1 MQLWENV
8 LEVAKQVLQLFLLM
22 GAGVLCGKVQWL
34 HEVGA
39 KQMTNILVKLITFCV
54 IVESFATVAFSTEK
68 LKQMAITVGA
78 CLLCTLIGGICSAV
92 LFRKS
97 KKSFQSVLKFGTV
110 FSNCGFM
117 SLPLVSAIL
126 GAEGVFIVS
135 IYVGVFQCLCWTYGV
150 GIYHYFDKSKAV
162 KQIVMNPGII
172 GIVVGLPIFIFKLS
186 CPSLILQPI
195 QMLADMNTPM
205 AMLVTGFY
213 LGKMTLKLQKGDG
226 YIFLGIV
233 FRLLI
238 IPFSVLGILYAFG
251 VRGFLLVACMIPICA
266 PTASNTS
273 LFAVLFGQDEV
284 YASRMVSLC
293 TLFSIIT
300 MPLVVAVAQLTM

>member
-1 MQLWENV
+1 MQLWDNV
-8 LEVAKQVLQLFLLM
+8 ANVATQVLQLFLLM
-22 GAGVLCGKVQWL
+22 GAGVLCGKAKWL
-34 HEVGA
+34 NEPGA

-54 IVESFATVAFSTEK
+54 IVESFLTVEFSKEK
-68 LKQMAITVGA
+68 LLQMGIAVLA
-78 CLLCTLIGGICSAV
+78 CLLCTLIGGIFSSL

-97 KKSFQSVLKFGTV
+97 ETSMQSVLKFGTV

-117 SLPLVSAIL
+117 SLPLVSALL
-126 GAEGVFIVS
+126 GQDGVFIVS

-162 KQIVMNPGII
+162 KQIFMNPGII
-172 GIVVGLPIFIFKLS
+172 GILVGLPLFLLRFS
-186 CPSLILQPI
+186 CPSVILEPMH
-195 QMLADMNTPM
+195 MLSNMNTPT

-226 YIFLGIV
+226 YIFTGILL
-233 FRLLI
+233 RLLV
-238 IPFSVLGILYAFG
+238 IPFMVLGILYAFG
-251 VRGFLLVACMIPICA
+251 VRGFVLVACMVPVCA
-266 PTASNTS
+266 PSASNTS

-300 MPLVVAVAQLTM
+300 MPLVVAVAQLTV

>member
-1 MQLWENV
+1 MDLFSNIA
-8 LEVAKQVLQLFLLM
+8 EVAKQVFQLFLLM
-22 GAGVLCGKVQWL
+22 GAGVLCSKTKWI

-39 KQMTNILVKLITFCV
+39 KQMTTVLIKLITFCV
-54 IVESFATVAFSTEK
+54 IVESFLTVKFTEEK
-68 LKQMAITVGA
+68 LQQMLITVGA
-78 CLLCTLIGGICSAV
+78 CLLCTFIGGV
-92 LFRKS
+92 LATFVFRKS
-97 KKSFQSVLKFGTV
+97 DSSFQSVLKFGTI

-150 GIYHYFDKSKAV
+150 GIYHYFDKTKAL
-162 KQIVMNPGII
+162 KQIFMNPGII
-172 GIVVGLPIFIFKLS
+172 SIMVGLPLFLLKFN
-186 CPSLILQPI
+186 CPSIILEPMH
-195 QMLADMNTPM
+195 MLSNMNTPM

-226 YIFLGIV
+226 YILLGTFL
-233 FRLLI
+233 RLLV
-238 IPFSVLGILYAFG
+238 IPFMVMGILYSLK

-293 TLFSIIT
+293 TLCSIIT
-300 MPLVVAVAQLTM
+300 MPLVVAVAQLT

>member
-1 MQLWENV
+1 MQLWGNV

-22 GAGVLCGKVQWL
+22 GAGVLCGKTKWL
-34 HEVGA
+34 HDVGA

-54 IVESFATVAFSTEK
+54 IVESFCTVEFSKEK
-68 LKQMAITVGA
+68 LEQMGIAVFS
-78 CLLCTLIGGICSAV
+78 CLLCTFIGGVLATV

-97 KKSFQSVLKFGTV
+97 KDSFQSVLKFGTI

-117 SLPLVSAIL
+117 SLPLVDALL
-126 GAEGVFIVS
+126 GAEGVFVVS
-135 IYVGVFQCLCWTYGV
+135 IFVGIFQCLCWTYGV
-150 GIYHYFDKSKAV
+150 GIYHYFDKSKAL

-172 GIVVGLPIFIFKLS
+172 GIVVGLPLFLLKVS
-186 CPSLILQPI
+186 CPSILLTPI

-226 YIFLGIV
+226 YIALGVIL
-233 FRLLI
+233 RLLV
-238 IPFSVLGILYAFG
+238 IPFSVMGILYALG
-251 VRGFLLVACMIPICA
+251 VRGFVLVACMVPVCA
-266 PTASNTS
+266 PSASNTS

-284 YASRMVSLC
+284 YASRMVKVGS
-293 TLFSIIT
+293 
-300 MPLVVAVAQLTM
+300 